1 MEKRVQFRSTWL
13 PWLLIAPQLVVI
25 VVFFFWPAAQAVLQS
40 FQVQD
45 AFGLSKEWVGFQNF
59 LQLWNDESYLASFK
73 TTAIFSILVAVLGIA
88 LSLMLAIFADR
99 IIKGAMLYKTMLIIP
114 YAVAPAVAGVLWIFM
129 FSPSLG
135 VVAYALGKI
144 GTNWNHLLNGTH
156 GMTLIVMA
164 AVWKQI
170 SYNFLF
176 FLAGLQSIPKS
187 KRPPLM
193 ARSHGDGFGRFNS
206 RCSRPP
212 PSFCSSS
219 TWSMRFLTPL
229 RLSMPPPTAA
239 LGKIPRFWFT
249 RSITTASRRWTWV
262 ALPRSLWC

>member
-45 AFGLSKEWVGFQNF
+45 AFGLSTEWVGFQNF
-59 LQLWNDESYLASFK
+59 LQLWNDDSYLASFK
-73 TTAIFSILVAVLGIA
+73 TTAIFSLLVAVLGIG
-88 LSLMLAIFADR
+88 LSLILAIFADR

-144 GTNWNHLLNGTH
+144 GIN
-156 GMTLIVMA
+156 
-164 AVWKQI
+164 
-170 SYNFLF
+170 
-176 FLAGLQSIPKS
+176 
-187 KRPPLM
+187 
-193 ARSHGDGFGRFNS
+193 
-206 RCSRPP
+206 
-212 PSFCSSS
+212 
-219 TWSMRFLTPL
+219 
-229 RLSMPPPTAA
+229 
-239 LGKIPRFWFT
+239 
-249 RSITTASRRWTWV
+249 
-262 ALPRSLWC
+262 